1 MASNGASN
9 GAANPHLTHYPASN
23 SPIGNIASL
32 QDKVAIITGGSSG
45 LGRAISQAYAAAGA
59 YVVNADITPNPPNA
73 QNIAKLREDY
83 DLKTPTV
90 DLINQ
95 KWPAEKQGTE
105 RAVFYKCDVTSE
117 ASVQGAVAF
126 AVEKFGRLDIMVN
139 NVGTLPATNLAGR
152 HRWLFPSR
160 EKELTLVCC

>member
-1 MASNGASN
+1 MASNGASI
-9 GAANPHLTHYPASN
+9 GAANGHTTHYPASN
-23 SPIGNIASL
+23 SPVGNIASL
-32 QDKVAIITGGSSG
+32 QDKVAIVTGGSSG

-95 KWPAEKQGTE
+95 KWPAEKQGVE
-105 RAVFYKCDVTSE
+105 RAAFYKCDVTTE
-117 ASVQGAVAF
+117 ESVKGAVAF

-139 NVGTLPATNLAGR
+139 NVSSPRALILEESYYYFLPSYEKGR
-152 HRWLFPSR
+152 RY
-160 EKELTLVCC
+160 